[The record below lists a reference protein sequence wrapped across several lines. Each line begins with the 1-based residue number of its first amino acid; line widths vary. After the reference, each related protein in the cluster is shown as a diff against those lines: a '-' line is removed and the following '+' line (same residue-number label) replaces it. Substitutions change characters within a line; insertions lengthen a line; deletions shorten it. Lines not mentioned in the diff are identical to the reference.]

1 MGSYIARRLLEVLP
15 VLLLTSVVVF
25 LIMHSVPG
33 DPAQMV
39 AGWDAPDETVE
50 RIRKEL
56 GLDQPLYVQY
66 LRWLSRVLHGDLGKS
81 LVNGFPVSELILRKW
96 PATVELAVASIVFSL
111 ILCIPL
117 GLVPAIK
124 PNSMYDYSAS
134 LITALA
140 MAIPAFWFGMILI
153 LLFAVRFR
161 WFPPSGYVDLSTD
174 PVANVHRLILP
185 AITLGVSFAG
195 RLARFVRSAF
205 VEVLSEDYIRTARAK
220 GLAEKLV
227 IYRHAVKNAM
237 IPIVTVLGIYLGRFL
252 GGAVV
257 IEVVFEWPGVGRLIM
272 GGIGNRDYPVVMGTL
287 LSIVA
292 VFVIIN
298 FVVDICY
305 ALLDPR
311 IRFETKE
318 R

>member
-1 MGSYIARRLLEVLP
+1 MGRYMTRRFLEVVP
-15 VLLLTSVVVF
+15 VLFLASVVVF
-25 LIMHSVPG
+25 LIIYSVPG

-56 GLDQPLYVQY
+56 GLDQPLHVQY
-66 LRWLSRVLHGDLGKS
+66 LRWLRRVIQGDLGKS
-81 LVNGFPVSELILRKW
+81 LVNGFPVSTLILRKW
-96 PATVELAVASIVFSL
+96 PATVELAIASIVFSL
-111 ILCIPL
+111 VLCIPL
-117 GLVPAIK
+117 GLLPAIK
-124 PNSMYDYSAS
+124 PHSIWDYFAS
-134 LITALA
+134 LFTALA
-140 MAIPAFWFGMILI
+140 MAVPAFWFGMLLI
-153 LLFAVRFR
+153 LLLAVRFR

-174 PVANVHRLILP
+174 PVGNIHRLILP
-185 AITLGVSFAG
+185 SVTLGVSFAG

-205 VEVLSEDYIRTARAK
+205 LEVLNEDYIRTARAK

-227 IYRHAVKNAM
+227 IYRHAMKNAM

-287 LSIVA
+287 LSVVA

-298 FVVDICY
+298 FLVDLGY

-311 IRFETKE
+311 IRFEIKE
-318 R
+318 G